1 MSERL
6 ISAKGEFVRLRG
18 PGAARRSLIVQ
29 RSELND
35 RLPPSEFLIAPK
47 ILVIT
52 PRHFPIFSI
61 RPPP

>member
-35 RLPPSEFLIAPK
+35 RLPPSEFLIAPN
-47 ILVIT
+47 
-52 PRHFPIFSI
+52 I

>member
-35 RLPPSEFLIAPK
+35 LSRRRNSDRK
-47 ILVIT
+47 SVV
-52 PRHFPIFSI
+52 
-61 RPPP
+61 